1 MKLIRG
7 RFAKIFAGI
16 TVIAFLLSACQ
27 TTAVYTS
34 DVLKRSEDKARIL
47 VMPMDVELSEVSLG
61 GVATIRA
68 DWTEAAQTHLKTS
81 LDGFLSERNAEIV
94 FYTPPDETSQ
104 YKESD
109 EQLVKLFSTVANA
122 ISVHHYIPAM
132 ALPSKKEQFDWT
144 MGDTIDSISERYDAD
159 YALFISVKDSYAT
172 AERAAAIA
180 VAAIL
185 FGVALQGGIQQG
197 AAALVDLDSGELAWF
212 NQLARGAG
220 DIRTEKPAK
229 ETMTSLMQEFP
240 K

>member
-1 MKLIRG
+1 MKLFRG
-7 RFAKIFAGI
+7 HFAQNLAGI
-16 TVIAFLLSACQ
+16 TIVAFVLSACQ

-61 GVATIRA
+61 GIATIRA

-81 LDGFLSERNAEIV
+81 LDEFLAERNAEIV
-94 FYTPPDETSQ
+94 FYTPPAETAGF
-104 YKESD
+104 KEDD
-109 EQLVKLFSTVANA
+109 EQLVKLFGAVANS
-122 ISVHHYIPAM
+122 ISVHHYVPGFE
-132 ALPSKKEQFDWT
+132 LPSKKEQFDWT

-159 YALFISVKDSYAT
+159 YALFITVKDSYAT

-197 AAALVDLDSGELAWF
+197 AAALVDLDTGEFAWF

-229 ETMTSLMQEFP
+229 ETMTSLMLEFP